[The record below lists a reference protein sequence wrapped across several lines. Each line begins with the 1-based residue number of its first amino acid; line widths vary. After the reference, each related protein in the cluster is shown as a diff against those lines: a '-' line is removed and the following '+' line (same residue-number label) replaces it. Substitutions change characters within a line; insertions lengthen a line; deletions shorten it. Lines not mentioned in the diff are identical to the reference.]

1 MNPHMTSDLAQTGAQ
16 IAELRRNVLAE
27 VKKVAVG
34 MEESVDLLL
43 AAVLARGHVMFEGV
57 PGVAKTLLAK
67 SVAEALGCSFHRI
80 QFTPDLL
87 PGDITGSS
95 IYDRNKGEFVFKK
108 GPIFAEI
115 LLADEINR
123 APAKTQSALLEAM
136 QERQVSVDGATH
148 DLGNPFLVIATQN
161 PIEQEGVYRL
171 PEAQLDRFFMRVLF
185 RHPNPDQEMEI
196 LRLHG
201 KDTEK
206 VARVTDPQSIREWQ
220 ARLQDVQASPVICR
234 YITELAAETRR
245 HREVFLGMSPRASL
259 SVLLASR
266 GWALL
271 QGRAYVTHDDVKKI
285 AGPVLNHR
293 LILRP
298 EAEISGR
305 DASSIIEDILSR
317 LKTVE

>member
-1 MNPHMTSDLAQTGAQ
+1 VNQPVVGDLAQVGAE
-16 IAELRRNVLAE
+16 IADLRRNVLAE

-34 MEESVDLLL
+34 MEDSVDQLL
-43 AAVLARGHVMFEGV
+43 ASVLARGHVMFEGV

-67 SVAEALGCSFHRI
+67 SVAEALGCRFHRI

-108 GPIFAEI
+108 GPIFTEI
-115 LLADEINR
+115 LLGDEINR

-136 QERQVSVDGATH
+136 QERQVSVDGTTH

-171 PEAQLDRFFMRVLF
+171 PEAQLDRFFMRILF
-185 RHPNPDQEMEI
+185 HHPTPDEEMEI

-201 KDTEK
+201 RDTEK
-206 VARVTDPQSIREWQ
+206 VAPVTGPGDIRRWQS
-220 ARLQDVQASPVICR
+220 RLQDVQASTVICR
-234 YITELAAETRR
+234 YVTDLAQESRR
-245 HREVFLGMSPRASL
+245 HRDVFLGMSPRASL
-259 SVLLASR
+259 SLLLASR

-271 QGRAYVTHDDVKKI
+271 QGRAYVTHDDVKRI

-298 EAEISGR
+298 EAEIAGR
-305 DASSIIEDILSR
+305 DASSVVEDILSR
-317 LKTVE
+317 LRTVE